1 MIFSPVQILLTI
13 LAVTLGTMLTRFL
26 PFLLFPNSSKTPK
39 FIRYLGKVLPYAV
52 MAALVVYCLK
62 DLREGLTPEAICMI
76 PAVLVVTAVHLW
88 KRNTVLSIFVGTVCY
103 MVLIRVF
110 A

>member
-1 MIFSPVQILLTI
+1 MTEQRMLAMILISM
-13 LAVTLGTMLTRFL
+13 AVTYSLRAF
-26 PFLLFPNSSKTPK
+26 PFLLLGKKGEMSPLVF
-39 FIRYLGKVLPYAV
+39 YLGKMLPYAV

-76 PAVLVVTAVHLW
+76 PAVLVVIAVHLW

>member
-1 MIFSPVQILLTI
+1 MTEQRMLAMILISM
-13 LAVTLGTMLTRFL
+13 AVTYSLRAF
-26 PFLLFPNSSKTPK
+26 PFLLLGKKGEMSPVIS
-39 FIRYLGKVLPYAV
+39 YLGKMLHYAV

>member
-1 MIFSPVQILLTI
+1 MTDQKMLAMILISMAVTYALRAFPFVLLGKKGEMSPVI
-13 LAVTLGTMLTRFL
+13 
-26 PFLLFPNSSKTPK
+26 S
-39 FIRYLGKVLPYAV
+39 YLGKMLPYAV

>member
-1 MIFSPVQILLTI
+1 MTEQRMLAMILISM
-13 LAVTLGTMLTRFL
+13 AVTYSLRAF
-26 PFLLFPNSSKTPK
+26 PFLLLGKRGEMSPVIS
-39 FIRYLGKVLPYAV
+39 YLGKMLPYAV

-62 DLREGLTPEAICMI
+62 DLREGLT

>member
-1 MIFSPVQILLTI
+1 MTEQRMLAMILISMAVTYSLRAFPFLFLGKKGEMSPVI
-13 LAVTLGTMLTRFL
+13 
-26 PFLLFPNSSKTPK
+26 S
-39 FIRYLGKVLPYAV
+39 YLGKMLPYAV

-62 DLREGLTPEAICMI
+62 DLREGLTPEAVCMI
-76 PAVLVVTAVHLW
+76 PAVLVVIAVHLW

>member
-1 MIFSPVQILLTI
+1 MTEQRMLAMILISMAMTYSLRAF
-13 LAVTLGTMLTRFL
+13 
-26 PFLLFPNSSKTPK
+26 PFLLLGKKGEMSPVIS
-39 FIRYLGKVLPYAV
+39 YLGKMLPYAV

-76 PAVLVVTAVHLW
+76 PAVLVVIAVHWW

>member
-1 MIFSPVQILLTI
+1 MTDQKMLAMILISM
-13 LAVTLGTMLTRFL
+13 AVTYALRAFPFVLLGKKGEMSPLV
-26 PFLLFPNSSKTPK
+26 S
-39 FIRYLGKVLPYAV
+39 YLGKMLPYAV

-88 KRNTVLSIFVGTVCY
+88 KRNLS
-103 MVLIRVF
+103 LIHI
-110 A
+110 

>member
-1 MIFSPVQILLTI
+1 MTDQKMLAMILISM
-13 LAVTLGTMLTRFL
+13 AVTYALRAFPFVLLGKKGEMSPLV
-26 PFLLFPNSSKTPK
+26 S
-39 FIRYLGKVLPYAV
+39 YLGKMLPYAV

-62 DLREGLTPEAICMI
+62 DLREGLTTEAICMI

>member
-1 MIFSPVQILLTI
+1 MTDQKI
-13 LAVTLGTMLTRFL
+13 LAMILISMAVTYALRAFPFVLLGKKWEMSPLV
-26 PFLLFPNSSKTPK
+26 S
-39 FIRYLGKVLPYAV
+39 YLGKMLPYAV

-62 DLREGLTPEAICMI
+62 DLRESLTPEAICMI

>member
-1 MIFSPVQILLTI
+1 MTEQRMLAMILISMAMTYSLRAF
-13 LAVTLGTMLTRFL
+13 
-26 PFLLFPNSSKTPK
+26 PFLLLGKKGEMSPVIS
-39 FIRYLGKVLPYAV
+39 YLGKMLPYAV

-62 DLREGLTPEAICMI
+62 DLREGLTPEAVCMI

>member
-1 MIFSPVQILLTI
+1 MTEQRMLAMILIAM
-13 LAVTLGTMLTRFL
+13 AVTYSLRAF
-26 PFLLFPNSSKTPK
+26 PFLLLGKKGEMSPVIS
-39 FIRYLGKVLPYAV
+39 YLGKMLPYAV

-62 DLREGLTPEAICMI
+62 DLREGLTPEAVCMI

-88 KRNTVLSIFVGTVCY
+88 KRNTVLSIFVGPVCY

>member
-1 MIFSPVQILLTI
+1 MTEQRMLAMILISMAMTYSLRAF
-13 LAVTLGTMLTRFL
+13 
-26 PFLLFPNSSKTPK
+26 PFLLLGKKGEMSPVIS
-39 FIRYLGKVLPYAV
+39 YLGKMLPYAV

-62 DLREGLTPEAICMI
+62 DLREGLTPEAVCMI

-88 KRNTVLSIFVGTVCY
+88 KRNTVLSIFVGCY

>member
-1 MIFSPVQILLTI
+1 MTDQKI
-13 LAVTLGTMLTRFL
+13 LAMILISMAVTYALRAFPFVLLGKKGEMSPLV
-26 PFLLFPNSSKTPK
+26 S
-39 FIRYLGKVLPYAV
+39 YLGKMLPYAV

-62 DLREGLTPEAICMI
+62 DLRESLTPEAICMI
-76 PAVLVVTAVHLW
+76 PAVLVVIAVHLW